1 MSTVNVDMGFCG
13 NTHKVTVSK
22 RADGE
27 FDVIIDTTCGNIRA
41 YGMLLKKMT
50 INDIMGSSS
59 PAFSDDKMKLITP
72 GCLVPSAVMAAA
84 WMEVGMIPEDRIK
97 GAVNSVTF

>member
-13 NTHKVTVSK
+13 NAHKVTVSR
-22 RADGE
+22 RADGD

-59 PAFSDDKMKLITP
+59 PAFSSDKMKLITP
-72 GCLVPSAVMAAA
+72 GCLVPSAVMTAA
-84 WMEVGMIPEDRIK
+84 WMEVGMIPYEHIK
-97 GAVNSVTF
+97 DAVNSVTF

>member
-1 MSTVNVDMGFCG
+1 MSTVNVGMGFCG
-13 NTHKVTVSK
+13 NAHKVTVS
-22 RADGE
+22 RRTDGD

-59 PAFSDDKMKLITP
+59 PAFSSDKMRLITP
-72 GCLVPSAVMAAA
+72 GCLVPSAVMTAA
-84 WMEVGMIPEDRIK
+84 WMEVGMIPQEHIK
-97 GAVNSVTF
+97 DSVNSVTF

>member
-13 NTHKVTVSK
+13 NTHTVTVSK

-41 YGMLLKKMT
+41 YNLLLKKMT
-50 INDIMGSSS
+50 INDIMGSAS
-59 PAFSDDKMKLITP
+59 PAFSSDKMKLITP
-72 GCLVPSAVMAAA
+72 GCLVPSAIMTAA
-84 WMEVGMIPEDRIK
+84 WMEVGMIPQDRIK
-97 GAVNSVTF
+97 DAVNSVTF